1 MNLSADKILDTKIGQ
16 ASGTFVEWDVSNYVI
31 AELEGD
37 SNVSFNISS
46 TNTGS
51 GKDVAFHSKQA
62 TDVDDNRP
70 ILILHYEKEVPTVE
84 FDVVSLTGLES
95 QNSANLQVNL
105 SEVNT
110 ADVLV
115 NYTVSGTA
123 FGNEADY
130 TLANGTL
137 TISAGNTS
145 ANIVI
150 ADINDDTNEEANE
163 TIIVTLSNPI
173 RAMLGNNITHTYTII
188 DNDVDPVTYIS
199 VEDTFIRNGVHSDE
213 NYGSL
218 DYMAI
223 KKDNNPDFE
232 REMFL
237 KFDLS
242 SVTGNVTSAKLKMQ
256 IRGANTAVTS
266 TSWDVKA
273 VDDDSWTESTLKWN
287 NKPTPNVT
295 SLSNKTGQEEGTVEW
310 DVTNFT
316 LAQLTSDD
324 IVSLNISSTSNAGST
339 DATFFSR
346 ERTSTLHRPVLVL
359 NF

>member
-1 MNLSADKILDTKIGQ
+1 MIITLSRDFLDFDDFLARCNRAVEELLPLSQRIGIIVGAPDKNPKPEGKDLFNAAFLLHEGEIKSISHKTLLPTYDIFDEYRYFEPNTDFNVVEFKGHKIAVTICEDIWNLNNKNPLYTINPMD
-16 ASGTFVEWDVSNYVI
+16 
-31 AELEGD
+31 ELEKQHPD
-37 SNVSFNISS
+37 FILNLYASP
-46 TNTGS
+46 
-51 GKDVAFHSKQA
+51 FHSKQA

-223 KKDNNPDFE
+223 KKKQEPE
-232 REMFL
+232 L
-237 KFDLS
+237 KF
-242 SVTGNVTSAKLKMQ
+242 
-256 IRGANTAVTS
+256 
-266 TSWDVKA
+266 
-273 VDDDSWTESTLKWN
+273 
-287 NKPTPNVT
+287 
-295 SLSNKTGQEEGTVEW
+295 
-310 DVTNFT
+310 FY
-316 LAQLTSDD
+316 
-324 IVSLNISSTSNAGST
+324 
-339 DATFFSR
+339 
-346 ERTSTLHRPVLVL
+346 
-359 NF
+359 